1 MGHLA
6 SQGVGRTFLIM
17 ARTETED
24 PGRSPATQ
32 LEGVEYPV
40 WRDTLVRTAADNGAT
55 VDVINLFK
63 SLPQGK
69 YESPEDVLRDFAEAA
84 RRMAM
89 GGLKDDDGVDRDR
102 RNLGRDHPK
111 P

>member
-1 MGHLA
+1 MA
-6 SQGVGRTFLIM
+6 APGVVRTLLIM
-17 ARTETED
+17 ARTQTED

-40 WRDTLVRTAADNGAT
+40 WRDTLVLTAEDNGAT

-69 YESPEDVLRDFAEAA
+69 YESQEDVLRDFAEAA

-89 GGLKDDDGVDRDR
+89 GGSDEDDGVDRDR
-102 RNLGRDHPK
+102 RNLGRDHPGH